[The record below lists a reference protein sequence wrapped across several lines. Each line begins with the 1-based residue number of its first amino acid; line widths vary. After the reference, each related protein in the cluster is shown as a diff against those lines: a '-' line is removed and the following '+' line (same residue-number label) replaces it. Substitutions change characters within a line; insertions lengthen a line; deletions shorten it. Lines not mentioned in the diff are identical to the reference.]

1 MKFKQIEI
9 LFQQMSCSLRLPR
22 APPEAATPP
31 LTTPPTCLL
40 SAEAARV
47 VVSLSACLSA
57 CQSPFLS
64 LCLLFASSA
73 TSRVFCVRFEASCK
87 LAASSVLRRF
97 VALFNLDKL
106 KTMPQ
111 TPHTL
116 LQLPTLFSSCM
127 RQGSCRL
134 RPPPGSPLCRTLVY
148 CSRAQQ
154 AASTGNAAHAPCNIR
169 AIDAAAIEAEIEKR
183 KTQWGDLPPATWQ
196 LAPR

>member
-1 MKFKQIEI
+1 
-9 LFQQMSCSLRLPR
+9 MSCSLRLPR

-116 LQLPTLFSSCM
+116 LQLPTLCSSCM

-134 RPPPGSPLCRTLVY
+134 RPPPGSPPLPHACLLQPSATSCVYGECRT
-148 CSRAQQ
+148 CPMQHTCHRCGS
-154 AASTGNAAHAPCNIR
+154 N
-169 AIDAAAIEAEIEKR
+169 
-183 KTQWGDLPPATWQ
+183 
-196 LAPR
+196 